1 MYLLGHGNGLHT
13 RPSCFEL
20 QDNLVHKNTKMIGTT
35 LPHSIWLKEADDT
48 LQTKDGKD
56 VTVYELV
63 VDSSDTAMLK
73 AWAKHFRE
81 HYCLDSKI
89 DKLRKGT
96 GKSRAEYLRDLV
108 FPDAKDDFGPATR
121 SGDFAEILIADLLEG
136 QLGYW
141 VPRVRYLDKM
151 VRNESPKGTD
161 VLGFRFANGGPS
173 EPSRKDV
180 LIAFESK
187 AQLRGTKMQDKLQDA
202 VNDSVKDK
210 FRIGESLNA
219 IKRRLIDQD
228 KDDEAER
235 VERFQEGL
243 AVPYVRKAGA
253 AAVFCSSIFC
263 APNIAGTDCS
273 KHENL
278 DNLMLVVIHSKEFMK
293 LVHAL
298 YERAAIE
305 A

>member
-1 MYLLGHGNGLHT
+1 MALAGDVTTSNRASDFGA
-13 RPSCFEL
+13 FK
-20 QDNLVHKNTKMIGTT
+20 DNRIKMMATK
-35 LPHSIWLKEADDT
+35 LPHSTWLKRTAKK
-48 LQTKDGKD
+48 LQTNDGRN
-56 VTVYELV
+56 VVVYELV
-63 VDSSDTAMLK
+63 VDSSDETALK

-81 HYCLDSKI
+81 HYCLDSKL

-121 SGDFAEILIADLLEG
+121 SGDFAEILIADLLESH
-136 QLGYW
+136 LGYW
-141 VPRVRYLDKM
+141 VPRIRYSDKM

-161 VLGFRFANGGPS
+161 VIGFKFADGGPS
-173 EPSRKDV
+173 KPSRKDA

-187 AQLRGTKMQDKLQDA
+187 AQLSGKKAQGRLQDA
-202 VNDSVKDK
+202 VNDSMKDE
-210 FRIGESLNA
+210 FRLGESLNA
-219 IKRRLIDQD
+219 IKRRLIDQE
-228 KDDEAER
+228 KDEEAER

-243 AVPYVRKAGA
+243 AVPYVREAGA
-253 AAVFCSSIFC
+253 AAVLCSSVHSV
-263 APNIAGTDCS
+263 ANIAETDCS

-278 DNLMLVVIHSKEFMK
+278 GNLMLIVVHAKEFMK

-298 YERAAIE
+298 YERAANE

>member
-1 MYLLGHGNGLHT
+1 MSLVGFTTSSKGTSDFSTVKGNRT
-13 RPSCFEL
+13 RMMATS
-20 QDNLVHKNTKMIGTT
+20 
-35 LPHSIWLKEADDT
+35 LPHSTWLKRAAKK
-48 LQTKDGKD
+48 LHTKDGRN

-63 VDSSDTAMLK
+63 VDAADNTTLK

-108 FPDAKDDFGPATR
+108 FPDPKDDFGPATR
-121 SGDFAEILIADLLEG
+121 SGDFAEILIADLLESH
-136 QLGYW
+136 LGYW
-141 VPRVRYLDKM
+141 VPRIRYADKM

-161 VLGFRFANGGPS
+161 VIGFKFANGGPS
-173 EPSRKDV
+173 KPSKKDA

-187 AQLRGTKMQDKLQDA
+187 AQLSGRKAKDRLQDA
-202 VNDSVKDK
+202 VDDSVKDE

-228 KDDEAER
+228 RDEEAER

-243 AVPYVRKAGA
+243 TVPYVRESGA
-253 AAVFCSSIFC
+253 AAVFCSSVYSVT
-263 APNIAGTDCS
+263 NIASTDCS
-273 KHENL
+273 EHENL
-278 DNLMLVVIHSKEFMK
+278 DNLMLVVIHAKEFMK

-298 YERAAIE
+298 YQRAANE

>member
-1 MYLLGHGNGLHT
+1 M
-13 RPSCFEL
+13 
-20 QDNLVHKNTKMIGTT
+20 
-35 LPHSIWLKEADDT
+35 LPHSNWLKKTAKK
-48 LQTKDGKD
+48 LQTIDGKK
-56 VTVYELV
+56 VTVYEFV
-63 VDSSDTAMLK
+63 VDSSDQAALK

-81 HYCLDSKI
+81 HYCLDSKL
-89 DKLRKGT
+89 DRLRKGT

-108 FPDAKDDFGPATR
+108 FPDANDSFGPATR
-121 SGDFAEILIADLLEG
+121 SGDFAEILIADLLESE
-136 QLGYW
+136 LGYW
-141 VPRVRYLDKM
+141 VPRVRYADKM

-161 VLGFRFANGGPS
+161 VVGFKLAKGSPS
-173 EPSRKDV
+173 QPSRKDV

-187 AQLRGTKMQDKLQDA
+187 AQLSRSKSTDRLQDA
-202 VNDSVKDK
+202 VNDSMKDK

-243 AVPYVRKAGA
+243 AVPYVRASGA
-253 AAVFCSSIFC
+253 AALFCSSVYSPD
-263 APNIAGTDCS
+263 AIAGTDCS
-273 KHENL
+273 AHENR
-278 DNLMLVVIHSKEFMK
+278 DNLVLVVVHGKDLMK

-298 YERAAIE
+298 YKRAANE